1 MATHKVP
8 QDVEAEDKLIGFL
21 SLRQFIFVIIGL
33 VSGWLGFV
41 FATRIHPLAALVW
54 LPTTVVF
61 LVLGLYQRRDQPV
74 EVFLAS
80 ALRFYLKPRVRRWDQ
95 EGYEERVIITAPPKY
110 EKQYTKSFS
119 GEEASSRLSVL
130 SHLMD
135 TRGWATKMATTNEW
149 QNPQL
154 ATAAASERLIQ
165 PSELRG
171 SGFDV
176 QQFMQQAPDVM
187 DENSSLIAQSF
198 ESRIA
203 ETGSAARLHAMQAI
217 ADVREHSE
225 TPEIMQPDA
234 PASSTTAPTPAPT
247 VREVTSTQQNIAP
260 QPDAQINVPNV
271 GTAASPAKPIDSQA
285 PQPLDHTNDTV
296 EIKLH

>member
-41 FATRIHPLAALVW
+41 FATRIHPLAALIW
-54 LPTTVVF
+54 LPTTIIF

-80 ALRFYLKPRVRRWDQ
+80 ALRYYLKPRVRRWDQ
-95 EGYEERVIITAPPKY
+95 EGYEERVVITAPPKY
-110 EKQYTKSFS
+110 EKQYTKNFS
-119 GEEASSRLSVL
+119 GEEASSRLAAL

-135 TRGWATKMATTNEW
+135 TRGWATKMVTANDW
-149 QNPQL
+149 QNPEL
-154 ATAAASERLIQ
+154 ATAAASERLMQ
-165 PSELRG
+165 PGQLSRT
-171 SGFDV
+171 SFDM

-187 DENSSLIAQSF
+187 DESSSLIAQNF

-225 TPEIMQPDA
+225 TQELSQPQA
-234 PASSTTAPTPAPT
+234 PASGTAKPAPIST
-247 VREVTSTQQNIAP
+247 VSEVPSMQQNVATQQ
-260 QPDAQINVPNV
+260 DALINEPSDSTV
-271 GTAASPAKPIDSQA
+271 ASPVKSIDSQA